1 MNYFRSISTIALI
14 ALASGGAG
22 RNALGQNL
30 DRSPDTPEAFIGEPT
45 PVRFFQ
51 PLLSPFHV
59 QRRPV
64 APAKLNNTPR
74 LESLV
79 RAGNLY
85 LSLPD
90 VIALSLENNLDIAVQ
105 RYGPVLAR
113 EIIRRAESGQAL
125 RDVHIPIAA
134 GPVSISTAG
143 VSSLAIGAGGGGSG
157 VTSGGGLVAS
167 IGTAPPSLDPSI
179 TAVAQFYHNTT
190 PLSNQVVSLVDASVV
205 NGRYYQIGYNQA
217 WATGTNVSATFQS
230 QRLDFNSP
238 ANSLNPYTQGYL
250 DFQIY
255 QQLLQGWGRPAN
267 TRYIKVAKNNLKV
280 SDINLKWQVI
290 VTVCAIL
297 NLYWDLVSFN
307 DDVHIKEKALETAQQ
322 LYEDNKHQ
330 VELGTLPAIEVTR
343 AAAQV
348 SQSKEDLLIAQT
360 NVAQQEVILKN
371 ALSRTGIASASL
383 DEVHII
389 PLDSIVIP
397 EKEDLKPEKDL
408 MDQALASRPEIEIA
422 KINLES
428 GNIQAAG
435 TRNALLPTLQAF
447 AELTNNGLSGS
458 PNALCSNLPVSQQQV
473 CVPTNYFVGGYGNF
487 LGQLFRRNF
496 PNYSAGFSLNI
507 PFRNRAAQGDYTTDL
522 LQQRQKELQLQQ
534 VINQV
539 RQDVKNAIVG
549 LQQARARYE
558 TAVATRVLAQ
568 QTLEAEQMRFKFGE
582 SSIATVVQAQRDLA
596 GDQTNEIQ
604 AMANYTHAR
613 NSFDE
618 AIGQTLDVNHVSM
631 EEAEAGRVARPSS
644 IPENLPVR
652 KQ

>member
-1 MNYFRSISTIALI
+1 MKYLRNLSAIVLVAF
-14 ALASGGAG
+14 ASGA
-22 RNALGQNL
+22 RGQNL
-30 DRSPDTPEAFIGEPT
+30 AATSEPSEVSIGAPA
-45 PVRFFQ
+45 PVRFIQ
-51 PLLSPFHV
+51 PLLTPFHI
-59 QRRPV
+59 QKRPV
-64 APAKLNNTPR
+64 GPAKLTNTPR

-85 LSLPD
+85 LSVAD

-125 RDVHIPIAA
+125 RDVHIPIAP

-143 VSSLAIGAGGGGSG
+143 VSSLAVGTAGGGSG

-167 IGTAPPSLDPSI
+167 IGTQPPNLDP
-179 TAVAQFYHNTT
+179 TLLAYAQFLHNTT
-190 PLSNQVVSLVDASVV
+190 PLANQQVSLVNSSVLSSQ
-205 NGRYYQIGYNQA
+205 YYQVGYSQA
-217 WATGTNVSATFQS
+217 WATGTQAQFTFQT
-230 QRLDFNSP
+230 QRYQYNSP
-238 ANSLNPYTQGYL
+238 AYALNPYITGYL

-280 SDINLKWQVI
+280 SDINLKQEVI
-290 VTVCAIL
+290 VTVSAVL

-322 LYEDNKHQ
+322 LFEDNKHQ
-330 VELGTLPAIEVTR
+330 AELGTLPAIEVTR
-343 AAAQV
+343 AEAQV

-389 PLDSIVIP
+389 PLDSIVVP
-397 EKEDLKPEKDL
+397 QKEELKAEKEL
-408 MDQALASRPEIEIA
+408 MTQALAARPEIEIA
-422 KINLES
+422 RINIES
-428 GNIQAAG
+428 GNIQSAG
-435 TRNALLPTLQAF
+435 TRNALLPNLQAF
-447 AELTNNGLSGS
+447 AELTNNGLTGS
-458 PNALCSNLPVSQQQV
+458 PNALCATLPATLQSA
-473 CVPTNYFVGGYGNF
+473 CVPTNYFVGNYGN
-487 LGQLFRRNF
+487 LLSQVVRRNY

-507 PFRNRAAQGDYTTDL
+507 PFRNRAAQGDYVADL

-618 AIGQTLDVNHVSM
+618 AVGQTLDMNHISM
-631 EEAEAGRVARPSS
+631 EEAETGHVAKGSA